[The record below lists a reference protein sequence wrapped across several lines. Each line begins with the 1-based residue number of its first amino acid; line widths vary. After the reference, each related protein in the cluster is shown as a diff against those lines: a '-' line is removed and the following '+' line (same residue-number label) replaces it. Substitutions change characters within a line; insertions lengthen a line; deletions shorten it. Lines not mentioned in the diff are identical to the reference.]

1 MALVVLAL
9 GVTWWIRTFRTYTPV
24 EVAQDLQ
31 AAVAARNAPKPVER
45 FLELR
50 YGPLT
55 QPENRQK
62 AFLDFFNVGHI
73 EGLQILV
80 SRAPESRRKASIDAM
95 AEDTRRWAF
104 QQPADEKNPY
114 AYAHTGEDLL
124 RLPGR
129 LEQLAAQQHLAH
141 PRIAVVA
148 ADAWPLPW
156 YLRKFS
162 QVGFWQPGQDT
173 GPADFFITSTD
184 VSDALAEQLKDYRQ
198 EFFGWRPNV
207 LLLLWSPVLTN
218 TAPANSQP

>member
-95 AEDTRRWAF
+95 AEWVAEYRRTMS
-104 QQPADEKNPY
+104 PEEKR
-114 AYAHTGEDLL
+114 AL
-124 RLPGR
+124 REQVSTEQGR
-129 LEQLAAQQHLAH
+129 VMLKDATAKYLSQDVRYRAATAPVISELMA
-141 PRIAVVA
+141 
-148 ADAWPLPW
+148 
-156 YLRKFS
+156 
-162 QVGFWQPGQDT
+162 T
-173 GPADFFITSTD
+173 
-184 VSDALAEQLKDYRQ
+184 LAEVQK
-198 EFFGWRPNV
+198 P
-207 LLLLWSPVLTN
+207 
-218 TAPANSQP
+218 